1 MYGGRTHN
9 FGGIVTVVIIRAMTD
24 LAIPGW
30 ASAVVGLLVAI
41 LLQAVLLSL
50 VFIFV
55 TLNSR
60 SYSAVIP
67 RRDYADYVAGET
79 RVYP

>member
-1 MYGGRTHN
+1 M
-9 FGGIVTVVIIRAMTD
+9 
-24 LAIPGW
+24 
-30 ASAVVGLLVAI
+30 VGLLVAI
-41 LLQAVLLSL
+41 LLQTVLLSL
-50 VFIFV
+50 VFIIV

-79 RVYP
+79 RVYH